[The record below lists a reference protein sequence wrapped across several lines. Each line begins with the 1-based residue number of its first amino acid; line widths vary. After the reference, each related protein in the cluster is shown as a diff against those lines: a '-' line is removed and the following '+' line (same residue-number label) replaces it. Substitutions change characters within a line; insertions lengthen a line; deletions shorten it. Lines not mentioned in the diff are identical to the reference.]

1 METICLNLIEATATL
16 YPANAD
22 GSPQLASPIWTG
34 APAENLRVT
43 ERWLTHYVRATGAR
57 YPVNH
62 PLVAQ
67 YEINISRLWVLALTS
82 AGVTDWQADYNSYV
96 LDVAWVEEETQ
107 EWHRKTFYG
116 VTISEHG
123 WEARDV
129 ENGLMENQVFE
140 AQYMVASSG
149 GTPLPEV
156 IPATLPYR
164 VIYQSLRTATVSD
177 SVLLYTYD
185 ATTGLFTAQ
194 ASTAGRA
201 TIANSPFSIQ
211 FAGGPCGRPPVVMAS
226 GNSLVYPYVAGY
238 RSTNTYRQ
246 NALQVSN
253 GIYAG
258 SPAAGDLPRL
268 DFYYGDQRVFAV
280 TQAGVFEADY
290 IEGPCG
296 RQPWG
301 STPGYAALGAGDALV
316 AVFTRGKVTAT
327 QIQVV

>member
-1 METICLNLIEATATL
+1 METICLNLIEATVTL

-22 GSPQLASPIWTG
+22 GSPQLGSPIWTG
-34 APAENLRVT
+34 AAAENLRGT
-43 ERWLTHYVRATGAR
+43 ERWLKKQTTPSGAR

-67 YEINISRLWVLALTS
+67 YEVNIGRLWVLALTA
-82 AGVTDWQADYNSYV
+82 AGVTDWQAAYSQYV

-129 ENGLMENQVFE
+129 ENGLMENQMFE
-140 AQYMVASSG
+140 AQYMVATSG
-149 GTPLPEV
+149 GAPLPDV
-156 IPATLPYR
+156 IPAPLPYR
-164 VIYQSLRTATVSD
+164 VVYQDVNG

-194 ASTAGRA
+194 AATTGRA
-201 TIANSPFSIQ
+201 TIANSPFAIQ
-211 FAGGPCGRPPVVMAS
+211 FAGDTLPVVLAA
-226 GNSLVYPYVAGY
+226 GNSLVYPYVAAY

-268 DFYYGDQRVFAV
+268 DFYYGEQRVFAV
-280 TQAGVFEADY
+280 THSGVFEVDY

-296 RQPWG
+296 RPPLG
-301 STPGYAALGAGDALV
+301 STPGYGALGGGDALV
-316 AVFTRGKVTAT
+316 AVFTRGNVTAT
-327 QIQVV
+327 QIQVI